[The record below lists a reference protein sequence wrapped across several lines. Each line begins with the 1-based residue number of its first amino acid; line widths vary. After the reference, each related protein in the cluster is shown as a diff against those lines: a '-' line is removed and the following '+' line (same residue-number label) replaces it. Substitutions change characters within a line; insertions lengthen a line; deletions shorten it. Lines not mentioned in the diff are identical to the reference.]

1 MSRDVIPFADL
12 NAVATH
18 LRDKLAKKSYILLF
32 AYNGTGKTRLSM
44 AFKDAGKKKETA
56 LLEVNGIEF
65 ETNDGN
71 SLMVEEMKSD
81 TLYFNA
87 FTEDLF
93 YWDND
98 LERDSTRELRL
109 NTSSKFFSGLLGT
122 AIDTNIRKLLHRY
135 VDFDFQIKTKEVAMK
150 EGDPLIKQT
159 VTYVSFEREV
169 LIDGAPQIIDNI
181 KISRGEENIFIW
193 CFFLAVAQMALDK
206 EEGSPYA
213 WVKYL
218 YIDDPISSLDDNYA
232 IAVAN
237 HLGQLLKESNGE
249 VKTVISSH
257 HALFFNVMFN
267 ELKKAVKYMLCS
279 HDGSTKY
286 TLEDTTDTP
295 HFHHVAM
302 LKLLDDAARRNE
314 LYTYHFGILRNL
326 MEKAASFHGFNN
338 LSDFIKRD
346 ADDPDGVLHH
356 RIIQLLNH
364 GGYSH
369 FEPQEMMPENK
380 QHFKNILARFMVDY
394 EFNPALFPR
403 LVEETAA

>member
-1 MSRDVIPFADL
+1 MSNGLATFADL

-18 LRDKLAKKSYILLF
+18 LREKLAEKKYILLF

-44 AFKDAGKKKETA
+44 AFKDLGK
-56 LLEVNGIEF
+56 NG
-65 ETNDGN
+65 DDR
-71 SLMVEEMKSD
+71 D

-98 LERDSTRELRL
+98 LEGDVNRELRL
-109 NTSSKFFSGLLGT
+109 NTSSRFFNGLIGS
-122 AIDTNIRKLLHRY
+122 AIDTNIRMLLHRY
-135 VDFDFQIKTKEVAMK
+135 VDFDFKIRTKEIEIK
-150 EGDPLIKQT
+150 EGDQLIKQM

-169 LIDGAPQIIDNI
+169 FIDGTPKTIDNI

-206 EEGSPYA
+206 QEGSPYE
-213 WVKYL
+213 WVKYI

-237 HLGQLLKESNGE
+237 HLGQLLKDSNGE

-257 HALFFNVMFN
+257 HALFFNVMCN
-267 ELKKAVKYMLCS
+267 ELKKAVKYMLGS
-279 HDGSTKY
+279 HDGRMRYSLK
-286 TLEDTTDTP
+286 DTTDTP
-295 HFHHVAM
+295 YFHHVAT
-302 LKLLDDAARRNE
+302 LKLLKKAAERNE
-314 LYTYHFGILRNL
+314 LYTYHFGMLRNI

-369 FEPQEMMPENK
+369 FEPQEMMEENK
-380 QHFKNILARFMVDY
+380 QHFKNILAKFMANY
-394 EFNPALFPR
+394 EYNPELFPE
-403 LVEETAA
+403 LTEETAA

>member
-1 MSRDVIPFADL
+1 MSKRLATFSNLNEVASDL
-12 NAVATH
+12 REKLV
-18 LRDKLAKKSYILLF
+18 DKKYILLF

-44 AFKDAGKKKETA
+44 EFKDLGKNED
-56 LLEVNGIEF
+56 ER
-65 ETNDGN
+65 
-71 SLMVEEMKSD
+71 D

-98 LERDSTRELRL
+98 LESDLNRELRL
-109 NTSSKFFSGLLGT
+109 NASSRFFNGLLGT

-135 VDFDFQIKTKEVAMK
+135 VNFDFKIKTKNIEVN
-150 EGDPLIKQT
+150 EGGQIFNQS

-169 LIDGAPQIIDNI
+169 LIDGNPEVIENL
-181 KISRGEENIFIW
+181 KVSRGEENIFIW

-206 EEGSPYA
+206 EDGSPYE
-213 WVKYL
+213 WVKYI
-218 YIDDPISSLDDNYA
+218 YIDDPISSLDDNNA

-237 HLGQLLKESNGE
+237 HLGQLLKASNGE

-257 HALFFNVMFN
+257 HALFFNVMCN
-267 ELKKAVKYMLCS
+267 ELKKSLKYLFCS
-279 HDGSTKY
+279 HDGRVKY
-286 TLEDTTDTP
+286 SLKDTTDTP
-295 HFHHVAM
+295 YFHHVAT
-302 LKLLDDAARRNE
+302 LKLLEKAAKRNE
-314 LYTYHFGILRNL
+314 LYTYHFGMLRNT

-346 ADDPDGVLHH
+346 NDDPDGVLHH

-369 FEPQEMMPENK
+369 FEPQEMIEENK
-380 QHFKNILARFMVDY
+380 RHFKNILSKFMNDY
-394 EFNPALFPR
+394 EFNPELFPEQAEQ
-403 LVEETAA
+403 LLESN

>member
-1 MSRDVIPFADL
+1 MSNGLATFADL

-18 LRDKLAKKSYILLF
+18 LREKLAEKKYILLF

-44 AFKDAGKKKETA
+44 AFKELGKTVTTRPMTVNDNVNDALTIE
-56 LLEVNGIEF
+56 EVQR
-65 ETNDGN
+65 
-71 SLMVEEMKSD
+71 D

-98 LERDSTRELRL
+98 LESDSNRELRL
-109 NTSSKFFSGLLGT
+109 NTSSRFFSGLLGT
-122 AIDTNIRKLLHRY
+122 AIDTNIRNLLHRY
-135 VDFDFQIKTKEVAMK
+135 VDFDFKIKTKEIEIK
-150 EGDPLIKQT
+150 DDDQLIKQT
-159 VTYVSFEREV
+159 ITYVSFEREV
-169 LIDGAPQIIDNI
+169 LSNGTSVIIDNI

-206 EEGSPYA
+206 EEGSPYE
-213 WVKYL
+213 WVRNI

-237 HLGQLLKESNGE
+237 HLGQVLKDSNGE

-257 HALFFNVMFN
+257 HSLFFNVMCN
-267 ELKKAVKYMLCS
+267 ELKSAVKYMLLS
-279 HDGSTKY
+279 HESSLSYSLK
-286 TLEDTTDTP
+286 DTSDTP
-295 HFHHVAM
+295 FFHHVAV
-302 LKLLDDAARRNE
+302 LKLLNKAAKRNE
-314 LYTYHFGILRNL
+314 IYTYHFGMLRNL

-346 ADDPDGVLHH
+346 TDDPDGILHH

-369 FEPQEMMPENK
+369 FEPQELMEENK
-380 QHFKNILARFMVDY
+380 QHFKKILAKFMADY
-394 EFNPALFPR
+394 EFNPELFPE
-403 LVEETAA
+403 LTEEE

>member
-1 MSRDVIPFADL
+1 MSNDLATFADL

-18 LRDKLAKKSYILLF
+18 LREKLVEKKYVLLF

-44 AFKDAGKKKETA
+44 EFKNLGKNGDAR
-56 LLEVNGIEF
+56 
-65 ETNDGN
+65 
-71 SLMVEEMKSD
+71 D

-98 LERDSTRELRL
+98 LEGDANRELRL
-109 NTSSKFFSGLLGT
+109 NTNSRFFNGLIGSAL
-122 AIDTNIRKLLHRY
+122 DTSIRVLLHRY
-135 VDFDFQIKTKEVAMK
+135 VDFDFKIKTREIEIK
-150 EGDPLIKQT
+150 EGDQLVRQT
-159 VTYVSFEREV
+159 ITYVSFEREI
-169 LIDGAPQIIDNI
+169 LIDGTPITAENI

-193 CFFLAVAQMALDK
+193 CYFLSTVQMALDK
-206 EEGSPYA
+206 EEGSPYE
-213 WVKYL
+213 WVRYI

-237 HLGQLLKESNGE
+237 HLGQLLKESSGK

-267 ELKKAVKYMLCS
+267 ELKNAVKYMLCS
-279 HDGSTKY
+279 HDGRVRY
-286 TLEDTTDTP
+286 TLKDTSDTP
-295 HFHHVAM
+295 YFHHVAV
-302 LKLLDDAARRNE
+302 LKLLNKAARHNE
-314 LYTYHFGILRNL
+314 LYTYHFGMLRNIL
-326 MEKAASFHGFNN
+326 EKAASFHGFNS

-346 ADDPDGVLHH
+346 SDDPDGVLHH

-369 FEPQEMMPENK
+369 FEPQEMLEENK
-380 QHFKNILARFMVDY
+380 QYFKKILNNFMADY
-394 EFNPALFPR
+394 EFNSNLFPE
-403 LVEETAA
+403 LSEETA

>member
-1 MSRDVIPFADL
+1 MTASTTFTDL
-12 NAVATH
+12 PKVAQH
-18 LRDKLAKKSYILLF
+18 LRDVLAEKKYVLLF

-44 AFKDAGKKKETA
+44 DFKNLD
-56 LLEVNGIEF
+56 
-65 ETNDGN
+65 
-71 SLMVEEMKSD
+71 KSGDERD

-98 LERDSTRELRL
+98 LESDSNRELRL
-109 NTSSKFFSGLLGT
+109 NTSSRFFSGLLGT
-122 AIDTNIRKLLHRY
+122 AIDTNIRNLLHRY
-135 VDFDFQIKTKEVAMK
+135 VDFDFKIKTKEVEIK
-150 EGDPLIKQT
+150 EGDQLIKQT

-169 LIDGAPQIIDNI
+169 QIDGLPKIIDNI

-206 EEGSPYA
+206 QEGSPYE
-213 WVKYL
+213 WVRYI

-237 HLGQLLKESNGE
+237 HLGQVLKDSNGD

-257 HALFFNVMFN
+257 HALFFNVMCN
-267 ELKKAVKYMLCS
+267 ELKKAVKYMLS
-279 HDGSTKY
+279 NHDGRASYSLK
-286 TLEDTTDTP
+286 DTTDTP
-295 HFHHVAM
+295 YFHHVAV
-302 LKLLDDAARRNE
+302 LRLLDKAAKRNE
-314 LYTYHFGILRNL
+314 LYTYHFGMLRNL

-346 ADDPDGVLHH
+346 SDDSDGVLHH

-369 FEPQEMMPENK
+369 FEPQEMMEENK
-380 QHFKNILARFMVDY
+380 QHFKNILAKFMADY
-394 EFNPALFPR
+394 EFNPELFPE
-403 LVEETAA
+403 LTEETAA

>member
-1 MSRDVIPFADL
+1 MSNGLATFADL

-18 LRDKLAKKSYILLF
+18 LREKLAEKKYILLF

-44 AFKDAGKKKETA
+44 AFKDLGKTVTA
-56 LLEVNGIEF
+56 RPMTVNDNVNDALTIEEVQP
-65 ETNDGN
+65 
-71 SLMVEEMKSD
+71 D

-98 LERDSTRELRL
+98 LESDSNRELRL
-109 NTSSKFFSGLLGT
+109 NTSSRFFSGLLGT
-122 AIDTNIRKLLHRY
+122 AIDTNIRNLLHRY
-135 VDFDFQIKTKEVAMK
+135 VDFDFKIKTKEIEIK
-150 EGDPLIKQT
+150 DDDQLIKQT
-159 VTYVSFEREV
+159 ITYVSFEREV
-169 LIDGAPQIIDNI
+169 LSNGTSVIIDNI

-193 CFFLAVAQMALDK
+193 CFFLAVAQIALDK
-206 EEGSPYA
+206 EEGSPYE
-213 WVKYL
+213 WVRNI

-237 HLGQLLKESNGE
+237 HLGQLLKDSNGE

-257 HALFFNVMFN
+257 HSLFFNVMCN
-267 ELKKAVKYMLCS
+267 ELKSAVKYMLLS
-279 HDGSTKY
+279 HESSVSYSLK
-286 TLEDTTDTP
+286 DTSDTP
-295 HFHHVAM
+295 FFHHVAV
-302 LKLLDDAARRNE
+302 LKLLNKAAKRNE
-314 LYTYHFGILRNL
+314 IYTYHFGMLRNL

-346 ADDPDGVLHH
+346 TDDPDGILHH

-369 FEPQEMMPENK
+369 FEPQELMEENK
-380 QHFKNILARFMVDY
+380 QHFKKILAKFMADY
-394 EFNPALFPR
+394 EFNPELFPE
-403 LVEETAA
+403 LTEEE